1 MKEYFEW
8 MDDYFERLNRAES
21 SSWRCHLNKK
31 MLNLLETTPE
41 LQKVWKYDG
50 SRHAILNRWIK
61 IEYSP
66 KENSSKRKTI
76 KLSETIVNWGGIDI
90 HFLNDCQIKDNTI
103 QGEKTYLFRF
113 YNKEKLI
120 FSKIGTTT
128 KTCQKRLK
136 DEIRYYDNR
145 GFDIRK
151 VEMCEIIDC
160 GEVPA
165 ESYESYL
172 RALLIKKF
180 PNTWHKNDRFFGINI
195 PIELFNK
202 ICMQYNTILNS
213 EF

>member
-1 MKEYFEW
+1 MKSCFAQMEN
-8 MDDYFERLNRAES
+8 YFERLNKAES
-21 SSWRCHLNKK
+21 SSWRCHLNRE
-31 MLNLLETTPE
+31 MLNLLEEESE
-41 LQKVWKYDG
+41 LQKAWKYDN
-50 SRHAILNRWIK
+50 SQRFIVRRWTK
-61 IEYSP
+61 IEYTP
-66 KENSSKRKTI
+66 EKNSSRRKTI
-76 KLSETIVNWGGIDI
+76 ELSETAICWGNTEI
-90 HFLNDCQIKDNTI
+90 HFLNDCQIKDTM
-103 QGEKTYLFRF
+103 QGEKTYLFKF
-113 YNKEKLI
+113 YHREEIL

-128 KTCQKRLK
+128 KKCQTRLK
-136 DEIRYYDNR
+136 DEIRYYFNR
-145 GFDIRK
+145 GFDITK

-160 GEVPA
+160 GEIPA